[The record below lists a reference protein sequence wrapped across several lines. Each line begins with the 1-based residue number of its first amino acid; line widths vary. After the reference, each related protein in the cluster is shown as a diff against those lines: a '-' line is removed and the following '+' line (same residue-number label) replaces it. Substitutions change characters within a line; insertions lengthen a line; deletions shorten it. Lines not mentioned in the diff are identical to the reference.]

1 MGTLYIMPSAGR
13 CISHASGFKLC
24 VEALPLAMIRPPP
37 RCQPGRRPKG
47 LRFQLCYYCFELVDT
62 ANQLYPW
69 SAEVC
74 CPAKHSVE
82 EVEVA
87 YNRKHA
93 IRQILQKAK
102 VKRKGRYFPRFRLK
116 ALGRKC
122 KRRREHMKKRL
133 SGSSTDANV
142 QLVSLLPQPS
152 SSSGAPPAAPPTV
165 GRV

>member
-1 MGTLYIMPSAGR
+1 MGTLHIMPSAGR

-24 VEALPLAMIRPPP
+24 VRTLPFAMFRGLPH
-37 RCQPGRRPKG
+37 CKPGTWFKAQ
-47 LRFQLCYYCFELVDT
+47 RFKLCHYCFVYVAT
-62 ANQLYPW
+62 AGKPYPW
-69 SAEVC
+69 SAERC

-102 VKRKGRYFPRFRLK
+102 VKRKGQYFPRFRLK

-122 KRRREHMKKRL
+122 KRRRERMKKRL

-142 QLVSLLPQPS
+142 QLVNLLPQPS